1 MKMKK
6 IAVIH
11 TTSATINSIQSLIK
25 EKMGDA
31 EVINFLDDS
40 ILKDMIAGKNYDLV
54 EKKWLTYAEFAKESG
69 AGAVLSACSTVGEI
83 AELADR
89 TLGIP
94 VYRIDEAMAVKAIER
109 GNKVAVF
116 ATLSSTLIPTKRLI
130 ERKAKKAHKNCTI
143 TQNLVEGAYERL
155 MFGDKEGHDK
165 AIADAVLKVIDSTD
179 VVVLAQ
185 ASMASALSAMNKEQ
199 MSKVL
204 TSPEL
209 GIELLAERMR

>member
-1 MKMKK
+1 MKK

-11 TTSATINSIQSLIK
+11 TTSATIQSLNDLIRESMK
-25 EKMGDA
+25 DA

-40 ILKDMIAGKNYDLV
+40 ILKDMIVGKNYDLI

-69 AGAVLSACSTVGEI
+69 ADAVLSACSTVGEI

-89 TLGIP
+89 KLDIP
-94 VYRIDEAMAVKAIER
+94 VYRIDEAMAAKAVEQ
-109 GNKVAVF
+109 GNKIAVF
-116 ATLSSTLIPTKRLI
+116 ATLPSTLAPTSRLV
-130 ERKAKKAHKNCTI
+130 ERKAGDIHKDCII
-143 TQNLVEGAYERL
+143 TQNLVDGAYERL
-155 MFGDKEGHDK
+155 MSGDKEGHDK
-165 AIADAVLKVIDSTD
+165 AIADAVLKVIDQVD

-204 TSPEL
+204 TSPES
-209 GIELLAERMR
+209 GIELLAERMS